1 MGRQGKTLDPT
12 ISAAHYLGAEIRRR
26 RTEQGM
32 TQQDLAL
39 RVLHSADLVRKI
51 ESAERSPSRD
61 FVVLC
66 DDVLGACGTLVWLWP
81 LLDREQIQRS
91 GRGTGVGHPRGF
103 DSAATDRPV
112 LDWLVGSVPPASSG
126 VADSVV
132 VDVEDLRS
140 LRRADQSGGAA
151 TTYPRLLAHLGD
163 GFDDLVARSPRLA
176 AGYLELAGY
185 EAVDLGADGCAQRHY
200 LRALDMAARA
210 GDHRYG
216 GYLIGVSLAH
226 LALHAG
232 DDVHAERLAAVALRG
247 TGPDATPAMR
257 AAFHAVLARARARR
271 GDERGCTEELLRA
284 EGALAASEP
293 ADEPEWMGYFGEA
306 DLADERAHCL
316 FDLRRDGPA
325 QREASTAVTLLP
337 PSRVRR
343 LAMDTAL
350 SACALARAGD
360 LDGACHVGRK
370 AVAHAARTTSFRS
383 THRVTLMLAELQPHT
398 GAPVVR
404 DLVDYAAAVLP
415 PAPTISLAPTR

>member
-26 RTEQGM
+26 RADRGM
-32 TQQDLAL
+32 TQQDLAK

-66 DDVLGACGTLVWLWP
+66 DDVLGARGALVWLWP
-81 LLDREQIQRS
+81 LLHREQVQRS
-91 GRGTGVGHPRGF
+91 GRGPGHPGGF

-126 VADSVV
+126 VADSVDL
-132 VDVEDLRS
+132 DVEHLRR

-163 GFDDLVARSPRLA
+163 GFDALVARSPRLA

-200 LRALDMAARA
+200 LRALDIASRA
-210 GDHRYG
+210 GDRRYG

-232 DDVHAERLAAVALRG
+232 DDVHAERLAAVALSG

-271 GDERGCTEELLRA
+271 GDERGCTEELLHA
-284 EGALAASEP
+284 EEALASSAP

-360 LDGACHVGRK
+360 LDGACHVGRE

-398 GAPVVR
+398 ATPVVR

-415 PAPTISLAPTR
+415 PAPTISAAPMR